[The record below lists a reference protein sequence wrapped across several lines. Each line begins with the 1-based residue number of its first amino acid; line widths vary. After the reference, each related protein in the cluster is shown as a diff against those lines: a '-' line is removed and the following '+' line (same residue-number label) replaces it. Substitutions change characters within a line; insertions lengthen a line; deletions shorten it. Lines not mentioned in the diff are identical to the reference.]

1 MAVVLRALHKRFGDL
16 VAVASLDLEIGTA
29 EFFSI
34 IGPSGCG
41 KTTTLRMIAGF
52 EDPTSGTIEV
62 GGRDVTGV
70 KPYRRPV
77 NTVFQSYALF
87 PHLDVYDNIAFGL
100 REAKRPRDEVRQRVG
115 EAIELV
121 QLQGREQ
128 SRPQQLSGG
137 QQQRVALAR
146 ALVNRPQV
154 LLLDEPLGALDLK
167 LRADMQTQLK
177 DLQRAVGI
185 TFCYVTHD
193 QGEAFSMSDRVA
205 VMNEGVLEQV
215 GPPEDV
221 YRRPQ
226 SLFVADFVGSANR
239 LYGEVV
245 SASAEGYRRRDRRH
259 RRADGAGPAGD
270 RDRGSR
276 RHPDPSRGRHG
287 RRADRVGAERPRR
300 DGDRCGIPRRAAHDP
315 ARPRARRSVRRDN
328 ESRRR
333 STRARL
339 EGRDPV
345 ASRGRLG
352 AAGDRS
358 GVTSAQGFR
367 VVDPSWIPLS
377 DGTRLAARIW
387 LPTDPGHASAP
398 AILEAI
404 PYRRRDGTLTID
416 HGRYAWWAERGFAGV
431 RLDLRGTGD
440 SEGLIEDEY
449 LELEHDDI
457 IETIAW
463 IAEQPWSN
471 GRVGMIGY
479 SWGGFNGLQV
489 AARRP
494 AALGAVVSVNSAVRR
509 YTDDCHYTGGSVNAH
524 DMLSWATTMLAYDAR
539 PPDPAIVGDRWR
551 EQWRARLEVAPPM
564 IERWLSHQ
572 LEDGYWRH
580 GSVAFDYDAIA
591 CPVLAVG
598 GWSDPYRNAVLDL
611 VEHLPGTRFG
621 LLGPWAHGYPHATDP
636 GPADRLPG
644 RVRALLRPLP
654 AS

>member
-1 MAVVLRALHKRFGDL
+1 MAVVLRELRKRFGDL

-52 EDPTSGTIEV
+52 EEPTSGSIEV

-121 QLQGREQ
+121 QLQGREH

-205 VMNEGVLEQV
+205 VMNAGVLEQV

-245 SASAEGYRRRDRRH
+245 SANSDGYRIGIDDIGERTV
-259 RRADGAGPAGD
+259 AGPPGIAIGARVVILVRPEDVDVVAPAVAGQN
-270 RDRGSR
+270 
-276 RHPDPSRGRHG
+276 
-287 RRADRVGAERPRR
+287 
-300 DGDRCGIPRRAAHDP
+300 GIPATVIDAAFLGAQRTMRLDSELGRQFVATGRAGGAAHAPGAKVEIRWHPEDAWALP
-315 ARPRARRSVRRDN
+315 A
-328 ESRRR
+328 
-333 STRARL
+333 T
-339 EGRDPV
+339 
-345 ASRGRLG
+345 
-352 AAGDRS
+352 
-358 GVTSAQGFR
+358 
-367 VVDPSWIPLS
+367 
-377 DGTRLAARIW
+377 
-387 LPTDPGHASAP
+387 AP
-398 AILEAI
+398 A
-404 PYRRRDGTLTID
+404 
-416 HGRYAWWAERGFAGV
+416 
-431 RLDLRGTGD
+431 
-440 SEGLIEDEY
+440 
-449 LELEHDDI
+449 
-457 IETIAW
+457 
-463 IAEQPWSN
+463 
-471 GRVGMIGY
+471 
-479 SWGGFNGLQV
+479 
-489 AARRP
+489 
-494 AALGAVVSVNSAVRR
+494 
-509 YTDDCHYTGGSVNAH
+509 
-524 DMLSWATTMLAYDAR
+524 
-539 PPDPAIVGDRWR
+539 
-551 EQWRARLEVAPPM
+551 
-564 IERWLSHQ
+564 
-572 LEDGYWRH
+572 
-580 GSVAFDYDAIA
+580 
-591 CPVLAVG
+591 
-598 GWSDPYRNAVLDL
+598 
-611 VEHLPGTRFG
+611 
-621 LLGPWAHGYPHATDP
+621 
-636 GPADRLPG
+636 
-644 RVRALLRPLP
+644 
-654 AS
+654 